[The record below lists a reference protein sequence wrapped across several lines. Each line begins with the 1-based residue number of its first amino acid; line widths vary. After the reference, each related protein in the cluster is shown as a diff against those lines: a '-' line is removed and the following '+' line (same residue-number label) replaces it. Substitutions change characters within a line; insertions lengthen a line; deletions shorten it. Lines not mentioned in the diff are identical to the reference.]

1 MQDLIVNLIQ
11 EIQGLKEQF
20 RTFDSTRSE
29 MKWCMNTLVKDGP
42 SMSTIKSERSDNE
55 LKLQRLAAKDPYQFV
70 LQGMDILFMKQE
82 MAASLLFKSK
92 SPRSNKPPLDP
103 KRVEVLLQA
112 VDTKFGVDSYN
123 IIKLIKNVEIP

>member
-1 MQDLIVNLIQ
+1 
-11 EIQGLKEQF
+11 
-20 RTFDSTRSE
+20 
-29 MKWCMNTLVKDGP
+29 
-42 SMSTIKSERSDNE
+42 MSTIKSERSDNE

>member
-1 MQDLIVNLIQ
+1 
-11 EIQGLKEQF
+11 
-20 RTFDSTRSE
+20 

-42 SMSTIKSERSDNE
+42 SMSTFKSEKSDNE

-70 LQGMDILFMKQE
+70 LQGMDILFTKQE

-92 SPRSNKPPLDP
+92 SPRRNKPTLDP

-112 VDTKFGVDSYN
+112 VDTKFGVDNYN
-123 IIKLIKNVEIP
+123 IIKL